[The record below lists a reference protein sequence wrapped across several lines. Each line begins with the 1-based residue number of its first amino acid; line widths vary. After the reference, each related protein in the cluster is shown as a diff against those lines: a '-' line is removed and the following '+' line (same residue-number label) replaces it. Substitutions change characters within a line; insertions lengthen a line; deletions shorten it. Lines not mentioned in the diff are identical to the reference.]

1 MKFDKK
7 KLIRILVVVLVVVI
21 ILLLVWFLYLY
32 PNKVFKDNEKT
43 LEEAGIRYYEVNRRS
58 LPSDEGRV
66 ITIPLSTLVNQ
77 NYIDDLYGAYNK
89 LCDVKNSNVK
99 VVNKDGDINYY
110 TYLKCGNYESLVD
123 HTGPVITLNGDKNIS
138 IALGSEFTDPGI
150 KSVID
155 DTDGNMDV
163 KDVSVKSNVDTNTIG
178 TYSITYTVDDSLN
191 NSTTVTRE
199 VEVYRSLASIVDTDT
214 SDGYYV
220 GMADNNYITFN
231 NILFRIVRL
240 NDDNTITIVSDSA
253 LSNVNFGSNKRFN
266 DSELSEYL
274 NDYFYNLLEDEN
286 KKLLVKTN
294 WCDDV
299 LTSSDV
305 ATKTSCDRTTKK
317 YNVGIL
323 SMQDYNKTLVNGVS
337 YLDMSNL
344 LWYSNFGE
352 DGNPWVM
359 STNFAYPDRVITTDS
374 RNLLN
379 VRPVVTLKAD
389 TKVYGGDGTV
399 NNPYQVINKKS
410 ARKQTPV
417 NEREVGE
424 YINYSGYLWR
434 VAGVEDD
441 KAVVI
446 MDGIL
451 TNNGEEVSY
460 RYDNGDKAKIYNP
473 TEKGNLGYQVVND
486 AIKYVDTSLF
496 ANIEIEVPIYNKRI
510 TYLGKKST
518 EKYKVR
524 FSLPSTF
531 DIFSAKGKESSSLG
545 SWCIDSSKA
554 DNTKAVI
561 NPIGTMSYDYADDYS
576 RSGIKGKAYLKS
588 DVLITDGDGSKD
600 NPYSIK

>member
-1 MKFDKK
+1 MKIDKK
-7 KLIRILVVVLVVVI
+7 KLIRILIVVLVVII

-43 LEEAGIRYYEVNRRS
+43 LEEAGIRYYEVNRKS

-77 NYIDDLYGAYNK
+77 NYLDDLYGAYNT

-99 VVNKDGDINYY
+99 VINKDGDINYY
-110 TYLKCGNYESLVD
+110 TYLKCGNYESHVD
-123 HTGPVITLNGDKNIS
+123 HTGPVITLNGDKKLS
-138 IALGSEFTDPGI
+138 IALGSEFTDPGV
-150 KSVID
+150 KSVVD

-163 KDVSVKSNVDTNTIG
+163 KDVYVKSNVDPNTIG
-178 TYSITYTVDDSLN
+178 TYEITYTIDDSLN

-199 VEVYRSLASIVDTDT
+199 VEVYRGLESIISADTN
-214 SDGYYV
+214 DGYYV
-220 GMADNNYITFN
+220 GMAENNYITFN
-231 NILFRIVRL
+231 NMLFRIVRL
-240 NDDNTITIVSDSA
+240 NDDGTITIVSDDA
-253 LSNVNFGSNKRFN
+253 LSNVNFGSDKRFN
-266 DSELSEYL
+266 DSELSSWL

-286 KKLLVKTN
+286 KKLLVKTS

-299 LTSSDV
+299 LTSGDV
-305 ATKTSCDRTTKK
+305 ATKTTCDRTSKK
-317 YNVGIL
+317 YYVGIL
-323 SMQDYNKTLVNGVS
+323 AMQDYNKSLVNGVS

-359 STNFAYPDRVITTDS
+359 STTFAYPDRVSTS
-374 RNLLN
+374 NSKNLLN
-379 VRPVVTLKAD
+379 VRPAVTLKAN
-389 TKVYGGDGTV
+389 TKVYGGDGTKS
-399 NNPYQVINKKS
+399 NPYQVINKKS
-410 ARKQTPV
+410 GRKQSPV
-417 NEREVGE
+417 SEREVGE

-434 VAGVEDD
+434 IAGVKDD
-441 KAVVI
+441 MAIII
-446 MDGIL
+446 MDGVL
-451 TNNGEEVSY
+451 TNNGDEVSY
-460 RYDNGDKAKIYNP
+460 RYENGDNAKIYNP

-486 AIKYVDTSLF
+486 AIKYVDTDLF
-496 ANIEIEVPIYNKRI
+496 ANLEIEVPIYNKRI
-510 TYLGKKST
+510 TYLGKNST
-518 EKYKVR
+518 KKYKVR
-524 FSLPSTF
+524 FGIPSTF
-531 DIFSAKGKESSSLG
+531 DIFSAKGKDSSSVG

-588 DVLITDGDGSKD
+588 DVVVTDGDGTKD